1 MSSVRKMNA
10 LWRLKMNPR
19 TRKLIKTILGNL
31 MLLTSVIVGVLL
43 ITGVPID
50 FDIIYEKGR
59 YRPNMSWDII
69 MEGIRENF
77 RYVFSGEV
85 KDLVI
90 LDGTVGEL
98 FAVSARRS
106 GIVLLFGILLAVILG
121 IPKGILDSRKRD
133 RIGTFKMLQSLVPLS
148 VPDILTIGLIQMLAL
163 YLFKSGITFFGIG
176 PIEFKGDQYWYSAI
190 YPIIS
195 ISILP
200 AAYIARTTA
209 TAIEEGFSKPYILA
223 ARGKGCSRFRII
235 RNHLMKSVVY
245 EVLSV
250 FPTILALMFSSL
262 IIVERLF
269 YYRGIGYHMI
279 DFYTSTRIDAFAGSM
294 AFSYFM
300 TIMAV
305 VYFLILL
312 MFNVLKDVVIPQVKS

>member
-1 MSSVRKMNA
+1 MN
-10 LWRLKMNPR
+10 LRHK
-19 TRKLIKTILGNL
+19 KLIKVILGNL
-31 MLLTSVIVGVLL
+31 LLLSSVIVGVII
-43 ITGVPID
+43 ITGVPIN
-50 FDIIYEKGR
+50 FDIIYEKGS
-59 YRPNMSWDII
+59 YRPNMSFSLIT
-69 MEGIRENF
+69 EGIKENF
-77 RYVFSGEV
+77 RYVFSGKVRE
-85 KDLVI
+85 LVI
-90 LDGTVGEL
+90 LDNTVGEL
-98 FAVSARRS
+98 FAVSAKRS
-106 GIVLLFGILLAVILG
+106 GIVLFSGIVLAVLVG
-121 IPKGILDSRKRD
+121 IPKGIIDSRKRD
-133 RIGTFKMLQSLVPLS
+133 RIGTFKMLQSLIPLS
-148 VPDILTIGLIQMLAL
+148 VPDILTIGIIQMLAL
-163 YLFKSGITFFGIG
+163 YLFKNNMTFLGIG
-176 PIEFKGDQYWYSAI
+176 PIEFKGDQYWYNAI

-235 RNHLMKSVVY
+235 KNHLMKSVIY

-279 DFYTSTRIDAFAGSM
+279 DFYTSTRVDPFVGSM

-305 VYFLILL
+305 VYFLILFI
-312 MFNVLKDVVIPQVKS
+312 FNLLKDMVIPQVKS

>member
-1 MSSVRKMNA
+1 MN
-10 LWRLKMNPR
+10 LRY
-19 TRKLIKTILGNL
+19 RKLLKIILVNL
-31 MLLTSVIVGVLL
+31 LLLAAVIFGVLM
-43 ITGVPID
+43 ITGVPMD

-59 YRPNMSWDII
+59 YQPNMSWDMIA
-69 MEGIRENF
+69 EGIRENF
-77 RYVFSGEV
+77 RYIFSGEV

-90 LDGTVGEL
+90 LDDTVGEL
-98 FAVSARRS
+98 FAVSAKRS
-106 GIVLLFGILLAVILG
+106 GIVLSAGILLAVLIG

-148 VPDILTIGLIQMLAL
+148 VPDILTIGLVQVLAL
-163 YLFKSGITFFGIG
+163 YLFKNNMTFLGIG
-176 PIEFKGDQYWYSAI
+176 PIEFKGDQYWYNAI

-195 ISILP
+195 ISVLP
-200 AAYIARTTA
+200 AAYVARTTA

-235 RNHLMKSVVY
+235 KNHLMKSVLY

-305 VYFLILL
+305 AYFLILL
-312 MFNVLKDVVIPQVKS
+312 LFNVLKDVVIPQVKS